1 MITLKTNQ
9 EIEIM
14 KEGGAILAKVVKEL
28 MPQIEVGMTTQEV
41 DKRADK
47 LIASYGAQASFK
59 TVHGYSWA
67 TCLPVNAQAVHT
79 PPNTYKLKEGD
90 ILTVDIGVYHKGYHT
105 DYATTVYI
113 GEKPESSIETFLRVG
128 KETLDKAISKV
139 KEGEHLGTI
148 AKFIQE
154 TVEGSG
160 YFILKDLTGH
170 GIGKKLHEDPYV
182 LNYVDRPIDKTYKI
196 RNGLTIAVEIIYS
209 MGSEE
214 IAYEKNDDWS
224 IVTKD
229 FSLSAC
235 FEKSL
240 AIQDGKT
247 FILT

>member
-1 MITLKTNQ
+1 MINLKTNQ

-14 KEGGAILAKVVKEL
+14 KEGGSILAKVVKEL

-47 LIASYGAQASFK
+47 LIASHGAEASFK
-59 TVHGYSWA
+59 TVQGYSWA

-79 PPNTYKLKEGD
+79 PPSKYKLKQGD
-90 ILTVDIGVYHKGYHT
+90 ILTVDIGVFYKGFHT
-105 DYATTVYI
+105 DYATTVFI
-113 GEKPESSIETFLRVG
+113 GDGIDQKKQQFLKVG
-128 KETLDKAISKV
+128 KETLDLAIEKV
-139 KEGEHLGTI
+139 KEGDHLGTI
-148 AKFIQE
+148 AHFIEE
-154 TVEGSG
+154 TIESNG
-160 YFILKDLTGH
+160 YYILKDLTGH

-182 LNYVDRPIDKTYKI
+182 LNYVDRPIEKTYKI

-214 IAYEKNDDWS
+214 IAYEKNNDWS
-224 IVTKD
+224 IVSKD

-235 FEKSL
+235 FEKSI
-240 AIQDGKT
+240 AVQEGKT